1 MQKEQTEGIYIGDM
15 IRRELER
22 QGRRTAWFAG
32 QINCDRSNAYKI
44 LKRRNIDVQLLIR
57 ISEVL
62 GHNFLDDCARQVR
75 L

>member
-1 MQKEQTEGIYIGDM
+1 MQKEQTESIHIGNM

-22 QGRRTAWFAG
+22 QGCRTAWFDG

-62 GHNFLDDCARQVR
+62 GHNFLDDCARKVR
-75 L
+75 